1 MKLRPTGAGALVI
14 AALALGACSSSTVGD
29 SSTTTNA
36 STATTGPSTSSSL
49 GSSSSSASSV
59 GSSSSSTGSSSSTSL
74 GSSSSSGASSTAGS
88 GATTTAALDD
98 ALAALR
104 DGDLTSFVAALRA
117 SGMLGDLT
125 STSVT
130 IFAPNNAAFAALPG
144 DTLKDLLANPTRIK
158 PILENHVV
166 EGTWTAERLA
176 TVSSVTAKSGRELPV
191 SSVGGEV
198 TVDGAKVVRVDS
210 SGRQVLVHVIDEVLT
225 ETAG

>member
-1 MKLRPTGAGALVI
+1 MKLRPTGAGALVV
-14 AALALGACSSSTVGD
+14 AALALGACSSSTVSD
-29 SSTTTNA
+29 SSTTTSA
-36 STATTGPSTSSSL
+36 STATTDSSSSSSL
-49 GSSSSSASSV
+49 GSSSSSSSTV
-59 GSSSSSTGSSSSTSL
+59 GSSSSSTGSSSTTAA
-74 GSSSSSGASSTAGS
+74 SSGSSSTAGS

-144 DTLKDLLANPTRIK
+144 DTLKDLLANPTKIK

-166 EGTWTAERLA
+166 EGTWTAARLA
-176 TVSSVTAKSGRELPV
+176 TVSSINAKSGRELPV
-191 SSVGGEV
+191 SSVGGQV

>member
-1 MKLRPTGAGALVI
+1 MKLRPTGAGALVV
-14 AALALGACSSSTVGD
+14 AALALGACSSSTVSD
-29 SSTTTNA
+29 SSTTTGA
-36 STATTGPSTSSSL
+36 STATTEPSSSSSL
-49 GSSSSSASSV
+49 GASSSSTGAG
-59 GSSSSSTGSSSSTSL
+59 GSSSSSTGSSSSSSTTAVNT
-74 GSSSSSGASSTAGS
+74 GSSSTAGS

-98 ALAALR
+98 ALTALR

-144 DTLKDLLANPTRIK
+144 DTLKDLLANPTKIR
-158 PILENHVV
+158 PILENHIV

-191 SSVGGEV
+191 SSVGGQV